1 MVFIFLLISTIIEF
15 QDGTYLGIDRDECS
29 FLFTLFL
36 LSGRGRGATFRR
48 RGHHFV
54 RTSVDYGNNFRTQQR
69 ALDDKLD
76 DKFVVLL
83 DVIWRLSQ

>member
-1 MVFIFLLISTIIEF
+1 MI
-15 QDGTYLGIDRDECS
+15 
-29 FLFTLFL
+29 
-36 LSGRGRGATFRR
+36 RR

-54 RTSVDYGNNFRTQQR
+54 RASVCYGNNFRPQKR

-76 DKFVVLL
+76 DEFMALL